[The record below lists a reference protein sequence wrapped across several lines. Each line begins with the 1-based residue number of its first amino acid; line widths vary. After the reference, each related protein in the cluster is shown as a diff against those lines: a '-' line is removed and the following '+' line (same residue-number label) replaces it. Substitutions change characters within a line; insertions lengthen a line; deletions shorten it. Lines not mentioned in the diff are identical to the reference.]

1 MQAQARFFDGESGQ
15 RLDVDLAVDTAAE
28 TLRLTHPD
36 LPMGSQYW
44 PLDAIRALADHARTD
59 QLVLS
64 LRADA
69 SLDSALIRTAR
80 LTVDDAD
87 MISILTRLCP
97 DLRRRDV
104 ERGTGRKVVT
114 RIGLAVGAVVLMIFV
129 ILPAMAN
136 TLATLIPI
144 EREVAY
150 GKTVVNQME
159 RFLGGKRVGGLAC
172 TNPAGRA
179 ALDKM
184 TDRLTEAGDLTYDLN
199 IAVFDHKMVN
209 AFAAPGGQI
218 VIMRGL
224 IDRAKTPDEVAAVL
238 AHEIGHVEARDTTRN
253 ALRAA
258 GSAGSAGLLA
268 LVLGDFAGGSAVV
281 VVAEYTLNASYTREA
296 EAAADVFALNMLDA
310 SETDAEALATFFDS
324 LDGIER
330 AMPDL
335 PVYLSSHPETIER
348 AEAAREFAKA
358 QGRTSPILNDE
369 DWAALRNICKDSPEK
384 DTAED
389 G

>member
-1 MQAQARFFDGESGQ
+1 MQATGRFFDGESGQ
-15 RLDVDLAVDTAAE
+15 RLDVDLAVDTAAD

-36 LPMGSQYW
+36 LPLGSQYW
-44 PLDAIRALADHARTD
+44 PLDAIRALADQARTD
-59 QLVLS
+59 QVVLA

-80 LTVDDAD
+80 LTVEDAD

-97 DLRRRDV
+97 DLNRRDMV
-104 ERGTGRKVVT
+104 RGTGRKVVT
-114 RIGLAVGAVVLMIFV
+114 RVGAAVAAIGLMIFV
-129 ILPAMAN
+129 ILPAMAD

-159 RFLGGKRVGGLAC
+159 RLLGGKEVGGLAC
-172 TNPAGRA
+172 TNSDGRA

-184 TDRLTEAGDLTYDLN
+184 TARLTDAGDLRYDLN
-199 IAVFDHKMVN
+199 IGVFNHKMIN
-209 AFAAPGGQI
+209 AFAAPGGHI

-224 IDRAKTPDEVAAVL
+224 IDRANSPDEVAAVL

-258 GSAGSAGLLA
+258 GSAGLLA

-281 VVAEYTLNASYTREA
+281 VAAEMTLNASYTREA
-296 EAAADVFALNMLDA
+296 ERAADVYALNMMNA
-310 SETDAEALATFFDS
+310 AGADAEALANFFDS
-324 LDGIER
+324 LSGLER
-330 AMPDL
+330 TLPDL
-335 PVYLSSHPETIER
+335 PEYLSTHPETADR
-348 AEAAREFAKA
+348 AAAARAYAKG
-358 QGRTSPILNDE
+358 QGRTSPILNAA
-369 DWAALRNICKDSPEK
+369 DWKDLQDICKAEP
-384 DTAED
+384 TA
-389 G
+389 

>member
-1 MQAQARFFDGESGQ
+1 MQALGRFFDGESGQ

-36 LPMGSQYW
+36 LPLGSQYW

-59 QLVLS
+59 QVVLS

-69 SLDSALIRTAR
+69 ALDSGLIRTAR
-80 LTVDDAD
+80 LTIDDAD
-87 MISILTRLCP
+87 MISVLTRLCP
-97 DLRRRDV
+97 DLKRRDV
-104 ERGTGRKVVT
+104 ARGTGRKVAT
-114 RIGLAVGAVVLMIFV
+114 RVGAAAAALCLMIFV

-136 TLATLIPI
+136 TLAALIPI

-159 RFLGGKRVGGLAC
+159 RFLGGKEVGGLAC
-172 TNPAGRA
+172 TNPEGRA

-184 TDRLTEAGDLTYDLN
+184 TARLTEAGDLRYDLN
-199 IAVFDHKMVN
+199 IGVFNHKMVN

-224 IDRAKTPDEVAAVL
+224 IDRARTPDEVAAVL

-258 GSAGSAGLLA
+258 GSAGLLA

-281 VVAEYTLNASYTREA
+281 VAAEYTLNASYTREA
-296 EAAADVFALNMLDA
+296 EAAADVFALDMMEA
-310 SETDAEALATFFDS
+310 AGADAEALATFFDS
-324 LDGIER
+324 LGKIER
-330 AMPDL
+330 TLPDL
-335 PVYLSSHPETIER
+335 PEYLSSHPETTDR
-348 AEAAREFAKA
+348 ADAARSFAKT
-358 QGRTSPILNDE
+358 QGRTTPILTDQE
-369 DWAALRNICKDSPEK
+369 WAALQNICKTSES
-384 DTAED
+384 
-389 G
+389 

>member
-1 MQAQARFFDGESGQ
+1 MQAAGRFFDGESGQ

-28 TLRLTHPD
+28 TLRLSHPE
-36 LPMGSQYW
+36 LPLGSQYW

-59 QLVLS
+59 QVVLT

-69 SLDSALIRTAR
+69 ALDSGLIRTAR
-80 LTVDDAD
+80 LTVEDAD

-97 DLRRRDV
+97 DLKRRDMAQ
-104 ERGTGRKVVT
+104 GTGRKVAT
-114 RIGLAVGAVVLMIFV
+114 RVGVAAAALGLMIFV

-159 RFLGGKRVGGLAC
+159 RFLGGKEVGGLAC
-172 TNPAGRA
+172 TNPDGRA

-184 TDRLTEAGDLTYDLN
+184 TARLTEAGDLRYDLN
-199 IAVFDHKMVN
+199 IGVFNHKMVN

-224 IDRAKTPDEVAAVL
+224 LDRAKTPDEIAAVL

-258 GSAGSAGLLA
+258 GSAGLLA

-281 VVAEYTLNASYTREA
+281 VAAEYTLNASYTREA
-296 EAAADVFALNMLDA
+296 EAAADVFALNMMEA
-310 SETDAEALATFFDS
+310 AGADAEALATFFDS
-324 LDGIER
+324 LDGLER
-330 AMPDL
+330 TLPDL
-335 PVYLSSHPETIER
+335 PEYLSSHPETTDR
-348 AEAAREFAKA
+348 AEAARTFAKS
-358 QGRTSPILNDE
+358 QGRTTPILDDKE
-369 DWAALRNICKDSPEK
+369 WAALQNICKP
-384 DTAED
+384 A
-389 G
+389 GN

>member
-1 MQAQARFFDGESGQ
+1 MQALGRFFDGESGQ

-36 LPMGSQYW
+36 LPLGSQYW

-59 QLVLS
+59 QVVLS

-69 SLDSALIRTAR
+69 ALDSGLIRTAR
-80 LTVDDAD
+80 LTIDDAD
-87 MISILTRLCP
+87 MISVLTRLCP
-97 DLRRRDV
+97 DLKRRDV
-104 ERGTGRKVVT
+104 ARGTGRKVAT
-114 RIGLAVGAVVLMIFV
+114 RVGAAAAALCLMIFV

-136 TLATLIPI
+136 TLAALIPI

-159 RFLGGKRVGGLAC
+159 RFLGGKEVGGLAC
-172 TNPAGRA
+172 TNPEGRA

-184 TDRLTEAGDLTYDLN
+184 TARLTEAGDLRYDLN
-199 IAVFDHKMVN
+199 IGVFNHKMVN

-218 VIMRGL
+218 IIMRGL
-224 IDRAKTPDEVAAVL
+224 IDRAGTPDEVAAVL

-258 GSAGSAGLLA
+258 GSAGLLA

-281 VVAEYTLNASYTREA
+281 VAAEYTLNASYTREA
-296 EAAADVFALNMLDA
+296 EAAADVFALDMMEA
-310 SETDAEALATFFDS
+310 AGADAEALATFFDS
-324 LDGIER
+324 LGKIER
-330 AMPDL
+330 TLPDL
-335 PVYLSSHPETIER
+335 PEYLSSHPETTDR
-348 AEAAREFAKA
+348 ADAARSFAKT
-358 QGRTSPILNDE
+358 QGRTTPILTDQE
-369 DWAALRNICKDSPEK
+369 WAALQNICKTSES
-384 DTAED
+384 
-389 G
+389 